1 MNSSIPELE
10 GDLNW
15 QKAVKFI
22 EALGLPVYARE
33 ITHDSFLPGI
43 ALGPAC
49 LYVDAAKLKYP
60 GDILHEA
67 GHLAV
72 TMASDRVKVGTPE
85 QAPDWPPKGEEMA
98 AILWS
103 YAAAL
108 HLEIDLEWLFH
119 EDGYKDEAAWLLQN
133 LRDQNYIGL
142 PLLAWMGLCAT
153 PEQVVAGAN
162 AYPAMLKW
170 LRD

>member
-1 MNSSIPELE
+1 MLNLKN
-10 GDLNW
+10 DDNW
-15 QKAVKFI
+15 QKAIAFI
-22 EALGLPVYARE
+22 EALGLPVHFQE
-33 ITHDSFLPGI
+33 ITHDCFLPGI

-49 LYVDAAKLKYP
+49 LYIDLAKLKYP

-72 TMASDRVKVGTPE
+72 TSASDRVKVGTPE
-85 QAPDWPPKGEEMA
+85 QSSDWPPKGEELA

-108 HLEIDLEWLFH
+108 HLEIKPEWVFH
-119 EDGYKDEAAWLLQN
+119 ADGYKSDSEWLLQS
-133 LRDQNYIGL
+133 LREQNYIGL

-153 PEQVVAGAN
+153 AAEVEAGSP
-162 AYPAMLKW
+162 AYPRMLKW
-170 LRD
+170 LRA